1 MVKICKVIQ
10 NNQYVTVVRFNG
22 MEIQF
27 PSIKRETDTV
37 KVLAKDGKYTIVAD
51 DYVEKELKE
60 EKVEKKSQT
69 KPATK
74 KRNKKTTNKNA
85 EK

>member
-51 DYVEKELKE
+51 DYVEKELYIVFIIRGIYHLILVCFPFLFAFYE
-60 EKVEKKSQT
+60 
-69 KPATK
+69 
-74 KRNKKTTNKNA
+74 R
-85 EK
+85 